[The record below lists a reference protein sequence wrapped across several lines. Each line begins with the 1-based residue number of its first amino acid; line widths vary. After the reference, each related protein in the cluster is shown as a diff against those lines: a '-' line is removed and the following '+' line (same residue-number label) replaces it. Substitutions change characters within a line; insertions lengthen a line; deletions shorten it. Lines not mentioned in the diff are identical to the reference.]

1 MSSLFR
7 TLKLYHQIPRSA
19 ISLFDTRTAN
29 NINDRHAHLSSDQ
42 FLILRTGMREDI
54 LQLCECL
61 VLRLRQKDKSKSTS
75 QDGCECLHPI
85 ECHIS
90 LYVNN
95 LSNIKYIIHYSE
107 NLYPIEARHA
117 DCIHHREENL
127 QLKKGSNVPCVL
139 KIAKDITK
147 KCVIS
152 SFRIDKDFHVEEFI
166 STIQETQIT

>member
-1 MSSLFR
+1 MSCPSSQAEGQEQ
-7 TLKLYHQIPRSA
+7 K
-19 ISLFDTRTAN
+19 
-29 NINDRHAHLSSDQ
+29 HLLGWLWVPASNRMSY
-42 FLILRTGMREDI
+42 ITI
-54 LQLCECL
+54 CN
-61 VLRLRQKDKSKSTS
+61 
-75 QDGCECLHPI
+75 
-85 ECHIS
+85 
-90 LYVNN
+90 Y

>member
-1 MSSLFR
+1 MSYI
-7 TLKLYHQIPRSA
+7 TICNY
-19 ISLFDTRTAN
+19 
-29 NINDRHAHLSSDQ
+29 
-42 FLILRTGMREDI
+42 
-54 LQLCECL
+54 
-61 VLRLRQKDKSKSTS
+61 
-75 QDGCECLHPI
+75 
-85 ECHIS
+85 
-90 LYVNN
+90 